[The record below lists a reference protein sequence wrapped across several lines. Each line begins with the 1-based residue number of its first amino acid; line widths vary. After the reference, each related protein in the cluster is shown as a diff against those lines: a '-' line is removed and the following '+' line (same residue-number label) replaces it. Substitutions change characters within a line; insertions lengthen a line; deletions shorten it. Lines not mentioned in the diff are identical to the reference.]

1 MSTIN
6 MRDNVMQILNKAHS
20 DAKREIYKNLST
32 VMAENEQLRT
42 DNNNLKDKVAKLEE
56 KLQAHIDIRN
66 METAIKLANEQ
77 PSFPKKVLKDAL
89 TDEDIFVEGKL
100 DDITRKLYFDDTSDR
115 LYKELGLDKKE
126 GTTSPGHKPVLLVA
140 KDTSGSMG
148 IWEQYMSNCITSWTV
163 NMLARKYGQR
173 VDVRFVLYTTEAREV
188 SEDDFR
194 KSTESGGTIA
204 SSAGEL
210 LNKLADKYNYETT
223 DDVHVLLLSDGD
235 NLTSDNH
242 KFINYLRRLVG
253 KSKDVWYT
261 EANQYSRHSTIRR
274 GFEENSNAYGKIG
287 LHCQVFK
294 KRDHIPS
301 ILKNMFNRT
310 TDSEVSK

>member
-6 MRDNVMQILNKAHS
+6 VRDGVMQIVNRHTAAMKLEVMEYLDSAIDDNRKLR
-20 DAKREIYKNLST
+20 KKNRELT
-32 VMAENEQLRT
+32 
-42 DNNNLKDKVAKLEE
+42 DKVKELETLRGLD
-56 KLQAHIDIRN
+56 KPK
-66 METAIKLANEQ
+66 TVAIQ
-77 PSFPKKVLKDAL
+77 PKHLLSEAL
-89 TDEDIFVEGKL
+89 TDENVFLEGKL
-100 DDITRKLYFDDTSDR
+100 DDTTRKLYFDDTSDR
-115 LYKELGLDKKE
+115 LYKEIGLDKKE
-126 GTTSPGHKPVLLVA
+126 GATSPGHKPVLLVA

-148 IWEQYMSNCITSWTV
+148 VWEQYMSNCITSWTV

-173 VDVRFVLYTTEAREV
+173 VDVRYVLYTTEAREV

-194 KSTESGGTIA
+194 KSTESGGTLA

-223 DDVHVLLLSDGD
+223 DDVHVLLLTDGD

-310 TDSEVSK
+310 TEADNE

>member
-6 MRDNVMQILNKAHS
+6 VRDGVMQIVNRHTAAMKLEVMEYLDSAIDDNRKLR
-20 DAKREIYKNLST
+20 KKNRELT
-32 VMAENEQLRT
+32 
-42 DNNNLKDKVAKLEE
+42 DKVKELETLRGLD
-56 KLQAHIDIRN
+56 KPK
-66 METAIKLANEQ
+66 TVAIQ
-77 PSFPKKVLKDAL
+77 PKHLLSEAL
-89 TDEDIFVEGKL
+89 TDEGIFVEGKL

-115 LYKELGLDKKE
+115 LYKEIGLDKKE

-148 IWEQYMSNCITSWTV
+148 VWEQYMSNCITSWTV
-163 NMLARKYGQR
+163 NMLARKYGQQ
-173 VDVRFVLYTTEAREV
+173 VDVRYVLYTTEAREV
-188 SEDDFR
+188 SEYDFR
-194 KSTESGGTIA
+194 TSKESGGTLA

-210 LNKLADKYNYETT
+210 LNKIADGYNYETT
-223 DDVHVLLLSDGD
+223 DDIHVLLLTDGD

-261 EANQYSRHSTIRR
+261 EANQYNVHSTIRK
-274 GFEENSNAYGKIG
+274 GFEENSNAHGKIG

-294 KRDHIPS
+294 QRDHIPS
-301 ILKNMFNRT
+301 TLKNMFNRT
-310 TDSEVSK
+310 TM

>member
-6 MRDNVMQILNKAHS
+6 VRDGVMQIVNRHTAAMKLEVMEYLDSAIDDNRKLR
-20 DAKREIYKNLST
+20 KKNRELT
-32 VMAENEQLRT
+32 
-42 DNNNLKDKVAKLEE
+42 DKVKELETLRGLD
-56 KLQAHIDIRN
+56 KPK
-66 METAIKLANEQ
+66 TVAIQ
-77 PSFPKKVLKDAL
+77 PKHLLSEAL
-89 TDEDIFVEGKL
+89 TDEGIFVEGKL

-115 LYKELGLDKKE
+115 LYKEIGLDKKE

-140 KDTSGSMG
+140 RDTSGSMG
-148 IWEQYMSNCITSWTV
+148 VWEQYMSNCITSWTV
-163 NMLARKYGQR
+163 NMLARKYGQQ
-173 VDVRFVLYTTEAREV
+173 VDVRYVLYTTEAREV
-188 SEDDFR
+188 SEYDFR
-194 KSTESGGTIA
+194 TSKESGGTLA

-210 LNKLADKYNYETT
+210 LNKIADGYNYETT
-223 DDVHVLLLSDGD
+223 DDIHVLLLTDGD

-253 KSKDVWYT
+253 KSKNVWYT

-274 GFEENSNAYGKIG
+274 GFKENSNAYGKVG

-310 TDSEVSK
+310 TDREDS

>member
-6 MRDNVMQILNKAHS
+6 VRDGVMQIVNRHTAAMKLEVMEYLDSAIDDNRKLR
-20 DAKREIYKNLST
+20 KKNRELT
-32 VMAENEQLRT
+32 
-42 DNNNLKDKVAKLEE
+42 DKVKELETLRGLDKPKIAIQPKLLLSE
-56 KLQAHIDIRN
+56 
-66 METAIKLANEQ
+66 
-77 PSFPKKVLKDAL
+77 AL
-89 TDEDIFVEGKL
+89 TDENVFLEGKL
-100 DDITRKLYFDDTSDR
+100 DDTTRKLYFDDTSDR
-115 LYKELGLDKKE
+115 LYKEIGLDKQE
-126 GTTSPGHKPVLLVA
+126 GTTSPKHKPILLVA

-173 VDVRFVLYTTEAREV
+173 VDVRYVLYTTDAREV

-194 KSTESGGTIA
+194 KSTESGGTLA

-210 LNKLADKYNYETT
+210 LNKIADEYNYETT
-223 DDVHVLLLSDGD
+223 DDIYVLLLTDGD
-235 NLTSDNH
+235 NLTSDTQ
-242 KFINYLRRLVG
+242 KFTNYLRRLVG

-274 GFEENSNAYGKIG
+274 GFEESNKAYGKIG

-310 TDSEVSK
+310 TPADNE

>member
-6 MRDNVMQILNKAHS
+6 VRDGVMQIVNRHTAAMKLEVMEYLDSAIDDNRKIR
-20 DAKREIYKNLST
+20 KKNRELT
-32 VMAENEQLRT
+32 
-42 DNNNLKDKVAKLEE
+42 DKVKELETLRGLD
-56 KLQAHIDIRN
+56 KPK
-66 METAIKLANEQ
+66 TVAIQ
-77 PSFPKKVLKDAL
+77 PKYLLSEAL
-89 TDEDIFVEGKL
+89 TDEGIFVEGKL

-115 LYKELGLDKKE
+115 LYKEIGLDKKE

-148 IWEQYMSNCITSWTV
+148 VWEQYMSNCIASWTV
-163 NMLARKYGQR
+163 NMLARKYGQQ
-173 VDVRFVLYTTEAREV
+173 VDVRYVLYTTEAREV

-194 KSTESGGTIA
+194 TSKESGGTLA

-210 LNKLADKYNYETT
+210 LNKIADGYNYETT
-223 DDVHVLLLSDGD
+223 DDIHVLLLTDGD
-235 NLTSDNH
+235 NLTSDTQ

-261 EANQYSRHSTIRR
+261 EANQYNVHSTIRK
-274 GFEENSNAYGKIG
+274 GFEVNSKVYGKIG
-287 LHCQVFK
+287 AHCQVFK

-301 ILKNMFNRT
+301 TLKNMFNRT
-310 TDSEVSK
+310 TK